1 MCDYSLHAV
10 RTRPAKIEDKLV
22 TTTFKNSITRGFA
35 AVGEPNVAV
44 CLLPGTEIA
53 FDDDVKCE
61 RWGSILPSKN
71 LRQRLARFRQFNV
84 DYATIHH
91 DALEFPDGQV
101 VLLTRLCEGQRAT
114 VLQLPAVARPAVK
127 KEAVR
132 LEVRAPWLLV

>member
-10 RTRPAKIEDKLV
+10 ATRPAKIEDNLV
-22 TTTFKNSITRGFA
+22 TTRFNNSITRGFA
-35 AVGEPNVAV
+35 AVGEPNVGV

-71 LRQRLARFRQFNV
+71 LGQRLARFRQTNV

-132 LEVRAPWLLV
+132 LEIRAPWLLV